1 MIWSQYNECQ
11 ILAATRFITGV
22 RSGSN
27 LCGKKQRARKDR
39 PNEASVGDMA

>member
-11 ILAATRFITGV
+11 ILAATSFITGV
-22 RSGSN
+22 RSGN
-27 LCGKKQRARKDR
+27 LCGEKQRARKDM